1 MLTDKSISWYKNA
14 LPAQKP
20 LNKISDLTDYVVK
33 HDHKYKKQG
42 GLMLIHPDIS
52 KRQFRFYI
60 ATKNKLLARAEQTR
74 WTKAL
79 LREIGEGAVKAF
91 NDEHSCDLDPF
102 NKEHRFAIFSS
113 V

>member
-1 MLTDKSISWYKNA
+1 MPGQKA
-14 LPAQKP
+14 L
-20 LNKISDLTDYVVK
+20 NSISDLRGYIVK

-60 ATKNKLLARAEQTR
+60 ATKSKTFAQTEQTR

-79 LREIGEGAVKAF
+79 LREIGEEAVKAY

-102 NKEHRFAIFSS
+102 NKQHRYTIFST
-113 V
+113 VQ